1 MLLVCPRLFTLL
13 FSGSLILYK
22 MWSLVDRQRQAF
34 FFQAFQTWEL
44 NQYLGLGSSV
54 ALMGKPGF
62 ADLLMLK
69 V

>member
-1 MLLVCPRLFTLL
+1 MLLVCSRLFPLL
-13 FSGSLILYK
+13 LSRPLILLK
-22 MWSLVDRQRQAF
+22 MWSLVDGQRQAF

-54 ALMGKPGF
+54 TLMGKPGF
-62 ADLLMLK
+62 SDPLMLE